1 MRASLK
7 TYSNVRSVINLMTL
21 LYAPLEPTNPFLGHH
36 YHHHHHQGVPHFRKN
51 PNNCLFFV
59 LFSRSSTSS
68 WRASVGWLISGKKI
82 YVFFISFIKI
92 LLLKVFPSWLGP
104 YQAIRQTASTSR
116 CRVRAHTAIL
126 PHCYTATLHTSY
138 FNGFHFS
145 QYFWNT
151 HFLIIQHTWRVRTLT
166 GILHPIE

>member
-1 MRASLK
+1 
-7 TYSNVRSVINLMTL
+7 MTL

-36 YHHHHHQGVPHFRKN
+36 YHHHHHQSVPHFRKN
-51 PNNCLFFV
+51 PTNCLFFCA
-59 LFSRSSTSS
+59 FYQDHPHQ
-68 WRASVGWLISGKKI
+68 VGGLQLAGSFQAKI
-82 YVFFISFIKI
+82 VYVFFISFIKI

-145 QYFWNT
+145 QYFWDT

>member
-1 MRASLK
+1 
-7 TYSNVRSVINLMTL
+7 MTL

-51 PNNCLFFV
+51 PTNCLFF
-59 LFSRSSTSS
+59 LCFLSRSSTSS
-68 WRASVGWLISGKKI
+68 WRASVGWLISGNI
-82 YVFFISFIKI
+82 FYVFFISFIKI

-145 QYFWNT
+145 QYF
-151 HFLIIQHTWRVRTLT
+151 
-166 GILHPIE
+166 